1 MTGYFFAV
9 IMTIEIL
16 RKEVFRMLTSTELF
30 KAITGDAEK
39 LKNMVNK
46 TIKVEEV
53 ETVET
58 DKKIAVLKTTDNK
71 LLISSSRNVVQVIP
85 LLKNMVELKPVE
97 LLVTA
102 TDIGNGKSTI
112 SVKLKG

>member
-1 MTGYFFAV
+1 
-9 IMTIEIL
+9 MTIEIL
-16 RKEVFRMLTSTELF
+16 RKEVFRMLTNTELF

-39 LKNMVNK
+39 LKNVVNT
-46 TIKVEEV
+46 TIKVEEA

-71 LLISSSRNVVQVIP
+71 LLVSSSRNVVQIIP
-85 LLKNMVELKPVE
+85 LLKNMVELNPVE
-97 LLVTA
+97 LFVTA

-112 SVKLKG
+112 NLKLKG